1 MCTKRR
7 SPRIF
12 LTRIAFRFVEI
23 LIEIARFVEEN
34 ILRNRSRLVH
44 STPTRCSRTRALV
57 LAVRFNGND
66 LALRS
71 YFYYII
77 IILYGDPSVQLQYKR
92 INVSYQSWAQSW
104 TPRRLSTKVVEYRC
118 TVLRVYR
125 HGRRLGSKGIRLR
138 SVNTAVRRIKVS
150 SAIFEILENSLKA
163 SPAQRYNICKSKSRR
178 RHFPSMPYV

>member
-1 MCTKRR
+1 MSR
-7 SPRIF
+7 F
-12 LTRIAFRFVEI
+12 LD
-23 LIEIARFVEEN
+23 EN
-34 ILRNRSRLVH
+34 ILGNRNRLVH
-44 STPTRCSRTRALV
+44 STTPIRCSRTRARV

-92 INVSYQSWAQSW
+92 INVSYQSRAQSW

-118 TVLRVYR
+118 TVLRACR

-138 SVNTAVRRIKVS
+138 SVNTAHVRRIKVFG
-150 SAIFEILENSLKA
+150 AIFEILENSLKA
-163 SPAQRYNICKSKSRR
+163 SPAQRYNVCKSKSRR